1 MTDVSHEHLLDS
13 LFDGVYYVDTDRTI
27 TFWNKAAERI
37 TGFPKQEVCGACCAD
52 NILRHIDQDGN
63 ELCVGHCPLAATLK
77 DGKNREAHVF
87 LHHKDGHRVP
97 VSVRI
102 TPVRD
107 EKGTIIG
114 AIEIFSDNSDR
125 LELAKKVEDL
135 KQAAYMDILTGIGNR
150 RFCEQVIRTRL
161 YEMQSFKIS
170 FGIILFDVDKFKTF
184 NDNYGHKTGDAVLRM
199 MAKTVAGTLRQQD
212 HVCRW
217 GGEEFVAIL
226 SNTSLEIL
234 KKICERIR
242 IFIEKSFIIEQEQ
255 KLNVTASL
263 GATLSRKNDTME
275 SLINRADRL
284 MYDSKKM
291 GRNCI
296 TID

>member
-1 MTDVSHEHLLDS
+1 MTDVSHEQLLDS
-13 LFDGVYYVDTDRTI
+13 LFDGVYYVDTNRII

-37 TGFPKQEVCGACCAD
+37 TGFTKQEVSGACCAD
-52 NILRHIDQDGN
+52 NILRHIDKDGN
-63 ELCVGHCPLAATLK
+63 ELCVGRCPLAATLE

-87 LHHKDGHRVP
+87 LHHKDGHRIP
-97 VSVRI
+97 VSIRI

-107 EKGTIIG
+107 EKGGIIG
-114 AIEIFSDNSDR
+114 GIEIFSDNSDR
-125 LELAKKVEDL
+125 LELAQKVEDL
-135 KQAAYMDILTGIGNR
+135 KQAAFIDILTGIGNR
-150 RFCEQVIRTRL
+150 RFCEQVIHTRL
-161 YEMQSFKIS
+161 YEMQAFHIS
-170 FGIILFDVDKFKTF
+170 FGVILFDVDNFKSF
-184 NDNYGHKTGDAVLRM
+184 NDTHGHKTGDAVLRM

-217 GGEEFVAIL
+217 GGEEFIAIL
-226 SNTSLEIL
+226 SSTSLEIL

-263 GATLSRKNDTME
+263 GATLSRENDTME

-284 MYDSKKM
+284 MYDSKKK
-291 GRNCI
+291 GRNRF